1 MLKDAAKWAKGKWTL
16 HRSDLQKSFTK
27 HSSKGIHESLTEL
40 ADPKAYNK
48 KAINLFSSIRIYMG
62 DKSDPYPLLG
72 ANEVIQTGIKTQELR
87 DEIYC

>member
-1 MLKDAAKWAKGKWTL
+1 M
-16 HRSDLQKSFTK
+16 
-27 HSSKGIHESLTEL
+27 TEL